1 MLAKNSTK
9 KPTSV
14 DKKSQ
19 CFHHD
24 LDYAFMNID
33 VDTHNQT
40 QRLGRALRALRVAR
54 NWTLNDFE
62 RASGGRVKAVVIGS
76 YERGSRSIT
85 VAKLQMIAAIYGVP
99 MSAILPIDSESS
111 NAISESVIID
121 LRKLRG
127 TLAINASKNLLNLNV
142 FITGLVNTRRDYN
155 GEILSLRA
163 SDLNFLAIMGST
175 NTREML
181 TEFAYLQVLFTSKD

>member
-1 MLAKNSTK
+1 MRTKNSTK

-14 DKKSQ
+14 DKKSR

-24 LDYAFMNID
+24 LDYAYMNIN
-33 VDTHNQT
+33 VDTHNQS

-54 NWTLNDFE
+54 NWTLSDFE

-85 VAKLQMIAAIYGVP
+85 VSKLQMIAAIYGVP
-99 MSAILPIDSESS
+99 MSAVLPIDSESS
-111 NAISESVIID
+111 YAISESVIID
-121 LRKLRG
+121 LRKLRS
-127 TLAINASKNLLNLNV
+127 TLAINTSKNLLNLNV
-142 FITGLVNTRRDYN
+142 FITGLVNARRDYN

-175 NTREML
+175 NTKEMV
-181 TEFAYLQVLFTSKD
+181 TEFAHLQVLFTSKD